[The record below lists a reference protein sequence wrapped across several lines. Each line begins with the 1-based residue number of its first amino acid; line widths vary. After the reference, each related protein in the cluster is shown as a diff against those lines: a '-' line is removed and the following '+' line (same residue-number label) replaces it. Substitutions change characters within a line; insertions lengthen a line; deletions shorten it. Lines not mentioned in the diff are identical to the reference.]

1 MLHVRHGALGGPQ
14 VLAPDR
20 EAVPGR
26 QEAGLLPEG
35 YMRPVYSCESLLV
48 SPVAMYTCTHVT
60 WYDAASRPA
69 WADRHMH
76 RKDNARFAAYCPY
89 CQVASE
95 ASNPLPQGLREPP
108 SYDSATS
115 KTTTSPRTTDTPD
128 DKDDDAP
135 PPYSPSHPNSS
146 TSYLQDEKS
155 KSDGPPPPDTLHFVH
170 PTEDTIPSLSLRYNV
185 PAAVLRRHNNITSDH
200 LLSARRTLL
209 VPGSHYPSG
218 VSLSPRPVG
227 GEEEEARK
235 ARIRRWMVACKCA
248 AYDVAELYLAQSGGD
263 LGEAVERYLAD
274 EEWERAHPLEGS
286 ARGKGKGKARVG
298 PGLGGGGTW
307 AAQAAFLKRQGQ
319 S

>member
-1 MLHVRHGALGGPQ
+1 M
-14 VLAPDR
+14 
-20 EAVPGR
+20 
-26 QEAGLLPEG
+26 
-35 YMRPVYSCESLLV
+35 
-48 SPVAMYTCTHVT
+48 
-60 WYDAASRPA
+60 
-69 WADRHMH
+69 
-76 RKDNARFAAYCPY
+76 
-89 CQVASE
+89 
-95 ASNPLPQGLREPP
+95 PQGLREPP

-115 KTTTSPRTTDTPD
+115 KTNPPRTADTPN
-128 DKDDDAP
+128 DDDAP
-135 PPYSPSHPNSS
+135 PPYSPSHPNPS
-146 TSYLQDEKS
+146 TSYPQDEKS
-155 KSDGPPPPDTLHFVH
+155 KADAPPPPDTLHFVH

-185 PAAVLRRHNNITSDH
+185 PASVLRRHNNITSDH

-286 ARGKGKGKARVG
+286 ARGKGKGKGRMG

>member
-1 MLHVRHGALGGPQ
+1 MKIPLSAILPGQASEACCTCATVLSEVPRYSPQ
-14 VLAPDR
+14 TEKPY
-20 EAVPGR
+20 P
-26 QEAGLLPEG
+26 
-35 YMRPVYSCESLLV
+35 
-48 SPVAMYTCTHVT
+48 
-60 WYDAASRPA
+60 
-69 WADRHMH
+69 ADR
-76 RKDNARFAAYCPY
+76 RLDCCPRVICGRCIYDNARFASYCPY

-115 KTTTSPRTTDTPD
+115 KTTTTTPRTADTPD
-128 DKDDDAP
+128 NSDDAP
-135 PPYSPSHPNSS
+135 PPYEPSALHSSPP
-146 TSYLQDEKS
+146 QDEKS
-155 KSDGPPPPDTLHFVH
+155 KDDSPPPPDTLHFVH

-200 LLSARRTLL
+200 LISARRTLL
-209 VPGSHYPSG
+209 VPGTHYPSG

-286 ARGKGKGKARVG
+286 VRGKGKGKGTMG
-298 PGLGGGGTW
+298 PGWGGGVGGGGSGGGGTW
-307 AAQAAFLKRQGQ
+307 AAQAAFLKRQGP

>member
-1 MLHVRHGALGGPQ
+1 M
-14 VLAPDR
+14 
-20 EAVPGR
+20 
-26 QEAGLLPEG
+26 LPEG
-35 YMRPVYSCESLLV
+35 HLRAVYSCESLLFSSV
-48 SPVAMYTCTHVT
+48 VYAPMQHHAGSRCTPGLT
-60 WYDAASRPA
+60 RYLRPQ
-69 WADRHMH
+69 
-76 RKDNARFAAYCPY
+76 DNARFASYCPY

-115 KTTTSPRTTDTPD
+115 KTTRTPRTTNTVDN
-128 DKDDDAP
+128 DDAP
-135 PPYSPSHPNSS
+135 PPYSPSHPDSS
-146 TSYLQDEKS
+146 TTYPQDEKS
-155 KSDGPPPPDTLHFVH
+155 KADDPPPPDTLHFVH

-185 PAAVLRRHNNITSDH
+185 PASVLRRHNNITSDH

-286 ARGKGKGKARVG
+286 ARGKGKGKGRMG

>member
-1 MLHVRHGALGGPQ
+1 MR
-14 VLAPDR
+14 
-20 EAVPGR
+20 AVYP
-26 QEAGLLPEG
+26 
-35 YMRPVYSCESLLV
+35 CESSLV
-48 SPVAMYTCTHVT
+48 SPLAYVPTQHNAGSRCRPGLTRHS
-60 WYDAASRPA
+60 DAQ
-69 WADRHMH
+69 
-76 RKDNARFAAYCPY
+76 DNARFASYCPY

-115 KTTTSPRTTDTPD
+115 KTTSTPRTTDTAS
-128 DKDDDAP
+128 DDDAP
-135 PPYSPSHPNSS
+135 PPYSTSHPSPS
-146 TSYLQDEKS
+146 TSYPQDEKS
-155 KSDGPPPPDTLHFVH
+155 TKSDDSPPPPDTLHFVH

-185 PAAVLRRHNNITSDH
+185 PASVLRRHNNITSDH

-286 ARGKGKGKARVG
+286 ARGKGKGKGRMG
-298 PGLGGGGTW
+298 TGLGGGGTW

>member
-1 MLHVRHGALGGPQ
+1 MKIPLSAILPGQPSEACCTCATVLSDVPRYSPQ
-14 VLAPDR
+14 TEKPY
-20 EAVPGR
+20 P
-26 QEAGLLPEG
+26 
-35 YMRPVYSCESLLV
+35 
-48 SPVAMYTCTHVT
+48 
-60 WYDAASRPA
+60 
-69 WADRHMH
+69 ADRRLDCCPRVICGRCIHE
-76 RKDNARFAAYCPY
+76 NARFASYCPY

-115 KTTTSPRTTDTPD
+115 KTNNTTTPTADTTADV
-128 DKDDDAP
+128 DDDAP
-135 PPYSPSHPNSS
+135 PPYKPSPHHAHHP
-146 TSYLQDEKS
+146 QDEKS
-155 KSDGPPPPDTLHFVH
+155 DSPPPPDTLHFVH

-185 PAAVLRRHNNITSDH
+185 PASVLRRHNNITSDH

-209 VPGSHYPSG
+209 VPGTHYPSG

-248 AYDVAELYLAQSGGD
+248 AYDVAELYLAQAGGD

-274 EEWERAHPLEGS
+274 EEWERAHPLEGP
-286 ARGKGKGKARVG
+286 RGKGKGKGKVG
-298 PGLGGGGTW
+298 FGLGGGGTW

-319 S
+319 P

>member
-1 MLHVRHGALGGPQ
+1 M
-14 VLAPDR
+14 
-20 EAVPGR
+20 
-26 QEAGLLPEG
+26 
-35 YMRPVYSCESLLV
+35 
-48 SPVAMYTCTHVT
+48 
-60 WYDAASRPA
+60 
-69 WADRHMH
+69 
-76 RKDNARFAAYCPY
+76 
-89 CQVASE
+89 
-95 ASNPLPQGLREPP
+95 
-108 SYDSATS
+108 
-115 KTTTSPRTTDTPD
+115 TDTPD
-128 DKDDDAP
+128 DNSDDAP
-135 PPYSPSHPNSS
+135 PPYQPSALHPSHS
-146 TSYLQDEKS
+146 QDEKTKDDS
-155 KSDGPPPPDTLHFVH
+155 PPPPDTLHFVH

-209 VPGSHYPSG
+209 VPGTHYPSG

-286 ARGKGKGKARVG
+286 VKGKGKGRIG
-298 PGLGGGGTW
+298 PSLGGGGGGGTW
-307 AAQAAFLKRQGQ
+307 AAQAAFLKRQGP